1 MVQVMAKFILGK
13 PGPYLRGVRFSLYC
27 ILQHSGANMIFE
39 GVPAAPG
46 APGEMVP
53 ASAAQSLPSTRAGG
67 QDDGSNKLP
76 QIITK

>member
-1 MVQVMAKFILGK
+1 MILENA
-13 PGPYLRGVRFSLYC
+13 PP
-27 ILQHSGANMIFE
+27 
-39 GVPAAPG
+39 APG

-76 QIITK
+76 QKMSYGQKSILAKPGLKLGGSSFPKPLFLFEGVG